1 MANAETGT
9 VEYDNLLLGDVQAL
23 SDTRT
28 LESGSVTRGQIL
40 KLGTGAK
47 VVAFDEYDAATDA
60 HAICAVDADA
70 TGGEV
75 PVRIYTFGQFSAD
88 VVAEE
93 TGVEIDDALKNALW
107 ARGLHV
113 RETTVLE

>member
-9 VEYDNLLLGDVQAL
+9 VEHDNLVLGDVQAL

-28 LESGSVTRGQIL
+28 LESGSVSRGQIL

-47 VVAFDEYDAATDA
+47 VVAYDEYDSATDA
-60 HAICAVDADA
+60 HAICAVDASG
-70 TGGEV
+70 TNV

-88 VVAEE
+88 VVADV
-93 TGVEIDDALKNALW
+93 TGVEVDDALKNALW
-107 ARGLHV
+107 VRGLHV
-113 RETTVLE
+113 RETTVL